1 MGKNE
6 ASERRETVLL
16 VLGCVVV
23 GAWIVVVLIQAA
35 FPTHVVPR
43 EVHGIAFLVSS
54 SLFGT
59 AFVVNRRGGNGG
71 S

>member
-1 MGKNE
+1 MPK
-6 ASERRETVLL
+6 SEQAELRETVLL

-23 GAWIVVVLIQAA
+23 AAWIVVVLIQAA
-35 FPTHVVPR
+35 YPSHVVPK
-43 EVHGIAFLVSS
+43 EVHGIAFLVAS

-59 AFVVNRRGGNGG
+59 AFVVNRRSANG